1 VGDELDGTAAL
12 VTGAG
17 AASLAEASTVPRPC
31 PHLTDFD
38 PLAPA
43 EIEDPYP
50 SWDSG
55 RAQAGVVYV
64 PKLDR
69 YLALSYEAVREV
81 LRNTEQLSSRDI
93 PDVGEVPA
101 DLRDRLPNGYP
112 LQPQALINCDGERHT
127 TIRKLTQQAFTIP
140 RVNAMEST
148 IRALADQLLDAVGE
162 AGQLDLVNDFAAPLS
177 MIVLARMLGVPDAEA
192 LRFRDFSDT
201 IIGLTTLVMSAQ
213 RRRDLTL
220 AAADFNDY
228 ATALVRQRREDPRD
242 DLITALLQARDPDSD
257 ATLTELAVISIV
269 SQLIVAGHETTA
281 TLITNTVWLLLEQPA
296 RWAAVLSDRSQI
308 TPALEESL
316 RRMAPIKHLQRTA
329 LTDVEIDG
337 VMVPQGARVF
347 VGYGAANTDPQV
359 FAAPREFT
367 PGRADEQP
375 HLAFGRG
382 KHFCLGAPLARLEA
396 RVALECLLDRLPGL
410 ELSSTRPPERRAALS
425 VFTLARLPLRF

>member
-1 VGDELDGTAAL
+1 MSDELDGTAAL
-12 VTGAG
+12 VTGA
-17 AASLAEASTVPRPC
+17 EADVSTTARRC

-43 EIEDPYP
+43 EIDDPYP
-50 SWDSG
+50 GWDVA

-69 YLALSYEAVREV
+69 YIALSYEAVREV

-112 LQPQALINCDGERHT
+112 LQTEALINCDGERHT
-127 TIRKLTQQAFTIP
+127 TIRRITQQAFTIP

-148 IRALADQLLDAVGE
+148 IRTLAHELVDAVQD
-162 AGQLDLVNDFAAPLS
+162 AGRLDLVADFAAPLS
-177 MIVLARMLGVPDAEA
+177 TIVLARMLGVPDTEA
-192 LRFRDFSDT
+192 LRFREFSTT
-201 IIGLTTLVMSAQ
+201 IIGLTTLVMSAE
-213 RRRDLTL
+213 RRRELTL

-257 ATLTELAVISIV
+257 ATLSELAVISIV

-281 TLITNTVWLLLEQPA
+281 TMIANTVWLLLEHRA
-296 RWAAVLSDRSQI
+296 RWMAVLNDRSLVAAV
-308 TPALEESL
+308 LEESL

-329 LTDVEIDG
+329 LQQLEIDG
-337 VMVPQGARVF
+337 VIVPQGSRLL
-347 VGYGAANTDPQV
+347 VGYGAANADPAV
-359 FAAPREFT
+359 FAEPRQFNLD
-367 PGRADEQP
+367 RADEQP

-382 KHFCLGAPLARLEA
+382 KHFCLGAPLARLEG

-410 ELSSTRPPERRAALS
+410 ELGSERPPERTAALS
-425 VFTLARLPLRF
+425 VFTFARLPLRF